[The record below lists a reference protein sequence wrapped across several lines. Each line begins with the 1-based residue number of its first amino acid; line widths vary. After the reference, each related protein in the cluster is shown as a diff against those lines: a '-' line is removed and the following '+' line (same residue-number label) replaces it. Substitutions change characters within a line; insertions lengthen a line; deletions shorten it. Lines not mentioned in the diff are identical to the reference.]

1 MQAEPER
8 LRNALFGKVAHL
20 VISERQLTKLPPTP
34 STNEDVRNY
43 TYEPL

>member
-20 VISERQLTKLPPTP
+20 VISERQLAKLPPAP
-34 STNEDVRNY
+34 STNEDVRICPY
-43 TYEPL
+43 